1 MSMYENYEKDNLFDE
16 IKTFL
21 ESHSIGTLLEIVSD
35 AVKSFMGE
43 F

>member
-1 MSMYENYEKDNLFDE
+1 MYENYEKDSLFSE
-16 IKTFL
+16 IKDFL